1 MVLVVGA
8 IIGCMLGRLYIQMS
22 IQVKIQTRIRAGYIW
37 EEKTTA
43 LGRGLWQKLVKNGG
57 KNGSKKGDGGGAR

>member
-43 LGRGLWQKLVKNGG
+43 LGRGLWHEIGEKWG
-57 KNGSKKGDGGGAR
+57 